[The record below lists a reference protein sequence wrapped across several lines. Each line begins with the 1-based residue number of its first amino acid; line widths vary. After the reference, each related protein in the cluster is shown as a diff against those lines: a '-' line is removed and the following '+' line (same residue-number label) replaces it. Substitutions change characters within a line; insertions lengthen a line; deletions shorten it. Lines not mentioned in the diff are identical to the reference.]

1 MNDEKLEQV
10 LQKVEPE
17 KRSTLRKLVLGAA
30 FAVPVIASFSVKE
43 LAAAGTG
50 SFGTTVTTTVTDL
63 VTTVTF
69 TIRSTAFSTT
79 TTTTTITT
87 LVTSTTTI
95 FTTSTTIL

>member
-17 KRSTLRKLVLGAA
+17 KRSMLKKLVVGAA

-50 SFGTTVTTTVTDL
+50 SFATTTTTTVTDFVTTFTFTETDLIFSTSTL
-63 VTTVTF
+63 VTT
-69 TIRSTAFSTT
+69 ITT
-79 TTTTTITT
+79 LATTTTTI
-87 LVTSTTTI
+87 VTTI
-95 FTTSTTIL
+95 TTDT